1 MSEIQDEHANYWA
14 VGSAS
19 TGARDHTKFFIEK
32 NIWED
37 ASGKTGNP
45 VNKPVLDMI
54 KKGDYL
60 LVQSTSTKA
69 TGNTRSVTRLKAVG
83 KVVGRV
89 KDNYYTFLVA
99 WDTRDPSLFPK
110 DFNGIAYGKTIESM
124 KVDEMLR
131 YARKVLGIS
140 NIPAETKEAT

>member
-1 MSEIQDEHANYWA
+1 MDEVQDDITNYWA

-19 TGARDHTKFFIEK
+19 TGARDHTKFFVENK
-32 NIWED
+32 IWED

-60 LVQSTSTKA
+60 LVQSTSTKG
-69 TGNTRSVTRLKAVG
+69 TGTTRSVTKLKAVG

-99 WDTRDPSLFPK
+99 WDTKDPSLFPK
-110 DFNGIAYGKTIESM
+110 DFNGISYGKTIESM

-131 YARKVLGIS
+131 YARKVIGIS
-140 NIPAETKEAT
+140 NVPSQVT

>member
-1 MSEIQDEHANYWA
+1 MSVNEIQGEHANFWA
-14 VGSAS
+14 VGSS
-19 TGARDHTKFFIEK
+19 SSGTRDHTKFFVEK

-37 ASGKTGNP
+37 ASGKAGNP

-60 LVQSTSTKA
+60 LVQTTSTKG
-69 TGNTRSVTRLKAVG
+69 TGTTRSVTRLKAVG

-110 DFNGIAYGKTIESM
+110 DFNGISYGKTIESM

-140 NIPAETKEAT
+140 NVSTPTT